1 VILELVRE
9 FLNTQGSKIEGNIMS
24 TITNVGSYTT
34 DMTSGISSGQRH
46 VHGGH
51 KIDPTQFANNL
62 FKLLDTNN
70 TGSIDKTQLEGAFSQ
85 SASNANATDTN
96 SKADALFDSLDTN
109 GDGQLTQAEVASAL
123 QQKMSAASDQF
134 ATRMGMQGKG
144 HHHRPDGDAD
154 DAASTATSAS
164 NTATSANNNLQR
176 QLMEMMRM
184 MGISGA
190 GAAQTAT
197 ASTMLSATA

>member
-1 VILELVRE
+1 
-9 FLNTQGSKIEGNIMS
+9 MS
-24 TITNVGSYTT
+24 TITNLGSYNM

-51 KIDPTQFANNL
+51 KPDPAQFANNL

-70 TGSIDKTQLEGAFSQ
+70 TGSIDKTQLEGAFAQ

-96 SKADALFDSLDTN
+96 SKADALFASLDTN
-109 GDGQLTQAEVASAL
+109 GDGQLTQSEVASAL
-123 QQKMSAASDQF
+123 QQKMSAASEQF

-144 HHHRPDGDAD
+144 HHHKDGDTD
-154 DAASTATSAS
+154 NAASTATSAS
-164 NTATSANNNLQR
+164 NTATSATNNLQR

-190 GAAQTAT
+190 GAAQAAT
-197 ASTMLSATA
+197 VNTTVSATA